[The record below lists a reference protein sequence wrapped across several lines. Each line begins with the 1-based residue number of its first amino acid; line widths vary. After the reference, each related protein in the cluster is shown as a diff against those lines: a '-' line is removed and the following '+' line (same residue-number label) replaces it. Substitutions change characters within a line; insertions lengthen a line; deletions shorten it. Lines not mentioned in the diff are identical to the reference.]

1 MDPLF
6 LQVLVVIFVF
16 QILVIILVIQILVV
30 IFVLQILVIINL
42 IQIIVVILVFQILA
56 RILVVLS
63 LTICSLCVS
72 SLLEGPPKALL
83 QNLCSSTGTFVIYNG
98 SSF

>member
-6 LQVLVVIFVF
+6 LQVLAVIFVF
-16 QILVIILVIQILVV
+16 QILVIIIVIQILVV
-30 IFVLQILVIINL
+30 IFVLQILVIIL
-42 IQIIVVILVFQILA
+42 IQIMAVIIVFQIIA
-56 RILVVLS
+56 RIRVVLS

-72 SLLEGPPKALL
+72 SLLASPHKAML